1 MVTVTSEFVQ
11 TNWQTVDVTRP
22 LSSVRQICMQG
33 VLFGA
38 QGGVIYNI
46 ERVDTKLRPVSRTTS
61 MSLSC
66 GYHRASRGVLVGRD
80 ESLVCR

>member
-1 MVTVTSEFVQ
+1 
-11 TNWQTVDVTRP
+11 
-22 LSSVRQICMQG
+22 MQG

-66 GYHRASRGVLVGRD
+66 GYHRASRGVLDGRD